1 MGILLS
7 KGSRSYGSEIE
18 NEVQVLSAFSLTLC
32 GGDLYVRDP
41 NPPVL
46 LWSPMFT
53 GWEWSPG
60 ATVSLLHTVDTVP
73 TAFIWSGHCS
83 CRHNSNN
90 TAQHPWI
97 WTAANTYNVSCY
109 NIVIQAMYSIIH
121 ICTSYRVL
129 YNIYCDVY
137 QESSQKL
144 FKLIALRVLK
154 FIFWYLLCFAQYSV
168 QQATIRKYFQFSFFE
183 LSNFRI

>member
-7 KGSRSYGSEIE
+7 KGSRSCGSEIQ
-18 NEVQVLSAFSLTLC
+18 NVVQVLSAFSLTLW

-46 LWSPMFT
+46 HWPWCLQGGS
-53 GWEWSPG
+53 G
-60 ATVSLLHTVDTVP
+60 LLVP
-73 TAFIWSGHCS
+73 LSHCS
-83 CRHNSNN
+83 ILSTLLSSGLATAAADNNN
-90 TAQHPWI
+90 TTTLH
-97 WTAANTYNVSCY
+97 
-109 NIVIQAMYSIIH
+109 NIPEYGLQQTHTMFHATTLLSKLCIISVITP

-129 YNIYCDVY
+129 YNIYCEVY
-137 QESSQKL
+137 QESNQKL
-144 FKLIALRVLK
+144 FKLIALRVIL
-154 FIFWYLLCFAQYSV
+154 YYCVQCSV

>member
-7 KGSRSYGSEIE
+7 KGSRSCGSEIQ
-18 NEVQVLSAFSLTLC
+18 NEAQALSAFSLTLW

-41 NPPVL
+41 NVPVL
-46 LWSPMFT
+46 HRPWCLQGGS
-53 GWEWSPG
+53 G
-60 ATVSLLHTVDTVP
+60 LLVP
-73 TAFIWSGHCS
+73 LSHCS
-83 CRHNSNN
+83 ILS
-90 TAQHPWI
+90 TLLSSGLA
-97 WTAANTYNVSCY
+97 TAAADTTTEQHCTKWTEYGLQQTRTMFHATTLLSKLC
-109 NIVIQAMYSIIH
+109 IISVITP

-129 YNIYCDVY
+129 YNIYCEVY
-137 QESSQKL
+137 QESNQKL

-154 FIFWYLLCFAQYSV
+154 SILYYCVQCSV

>member
-1 MGILLS
+1 M
-7 KGSRSYGSEIE
+7 
-18 NEVQVLSAFSLTLC
+18 
-32 GGDLYVRDP
+32 RDP

-46 LWSPMFT
+46 HWSLMFT

-60 ATVSLLHTVDTVP
+60 ATVSLSPYCPFVQ
-73 TAFIWSGHCS
+73 TAFIWCGHCS
-83 CRHNSNN
+83 CRHNNSTTLHNIPKYGLQQ
-90 TAQHPWI
+90 TR
-97 WTAANTYNVSCY
+97 TYNVSCY

-137 QESSQKL
+137 QESNQKL
-144 FKLIALRVLK
+144 FKLIALRILK
-154 FIFWYLLCFAQYSV
+154 SIHYLLCAVCSRQRSKSTFNIPS
-168 QQATIRKYFQFSFFE
+168 